1 MISDYIKAKL
11 ASEIPGI
18 LTATAH
24 LEGGKQVVRINGATA
39 TVGPFASDNEI
50 EAAIRLAL
58 NVPKQE
64 AAPVADEIDQAA
76 PEAAEPVRVTELPPA
91 PVLVDPAPVAAPAPR
106 APAKGGFAASL
117 KALMDDARA
126 GVAKARED
134 GTAQVQSAVAE
145 LHQAKAAVAH
155 VTGKMAQTIKDEV
168 ADIRGELSQISN
180 DLGE

>member
-1 MISDYIKAKL
+1 MISDYLKAKL

-18 LTATAH
+18 LAATSH
-24 LEGGKQVVRINGATA
+24 LEGGKQVVRINGETA
-39 TVGPFASDNEI
+39 IVSPFASDNEV
-50 EAAIRLAL
+50 EAGIRLAL
-58 NVPKQE
+58 NIPKQE
-64 AAPVADEIDQAA
+64 AALAEPDQAQ
-76 PEAAEPVRVTELPPA
+76 AETAHVTELPP
-91 PVLVDPAPVAAPAPR
+91 PAILAEPEAAPAARP
-106 APAKGGFAASL
+106 APAQRPGGFAASL

-126 GVAKARED
+126 GVAQARAD

-145 LHQAKAAVAH
+145 LHQAKAAVTH